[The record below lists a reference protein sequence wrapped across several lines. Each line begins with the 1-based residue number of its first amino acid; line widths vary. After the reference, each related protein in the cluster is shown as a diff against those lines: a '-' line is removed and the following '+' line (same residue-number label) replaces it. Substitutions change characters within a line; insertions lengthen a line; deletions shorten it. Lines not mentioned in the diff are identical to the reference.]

1 MPIRNGSTLIAK
13 AMTRRVIH
21 ISELGCLDG
30 RELHEHHVTGC
41 PADRRVAPRWMLALG
56 GYAPMQYARC
66 EQDNSQR
73 DRRDDC
79 ESYHSHDQG
88 APSGTRDLTEIG

>member
-1 MPIRNGSTLIAK
+1 MA
-13 AMTRRVIH
+13 
-21 ISELGCLDG
+21 
-30 RELHEHHVTGC
+30 
-41 PADRRVAPRWMLALG
+41 ALG
-56 GYAPMQYARC
+56 AYAPMQYARR

-88 APSGTRDLTEIG
+88 PPSGTRDLTEIGVEPDAGKREQKRPLRHVGEVGGLTLAEPVRGRDR